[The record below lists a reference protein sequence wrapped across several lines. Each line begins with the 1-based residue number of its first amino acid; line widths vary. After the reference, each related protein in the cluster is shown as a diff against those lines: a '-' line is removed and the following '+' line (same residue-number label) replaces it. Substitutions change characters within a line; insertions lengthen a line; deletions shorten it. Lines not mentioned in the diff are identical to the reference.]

1 MNKETLGVL
10 VTFLDALQ
18 NWHLT
23 LIIKTPEWRYWHCSG
38 VFIINLEK
46 ISVHCSVVS
55 LVYFEQ
61 VNSGCV
67 HGSTKKWTYIFL
79 LYWNCIWT
87 NNKQSAIAEGTLHK
101 KCPYSEFFWSSF
113 SGFRT
118 EYGDSP
124 SIQFECGKI
133 QTRKTLNMQWRWK
146 SATNNLKY
154 WLVIPFWR
162 NVLLI

>member
-10 VTFLDALQ
+10 ITFLDALQ

-87 NNKQSAIAEGTLHK
+87 NNKQSAIAEGPLHK
-101 KCPYSEFFWSSF
+101 KCPNSEFFWSSF
-113 SGFRT
+113 SAFGQNT
-118 EYGDSP
+118 EIHQVFSSNAEKYRPEKLWICSGGES
-124 SIQFECGKI
+124 QQ
-133 QTRKTLNMQWRWK
+133 QTT
-146 SATNNLKY
+146 
-154 WLVIPFWR
+154 
-162 NVLLI
+162 

>member
-1 MNKETLGVL
+1 MNKETLGAL
-10 VTFLDALQ
+10 ITFLDALQ

-23 LIIKTPEWRYWHCSG
+23 LIIKTPEWHYWHCSG

-46 ISVHCSVVS
+46 ISIHCSVVS

-61 VNSGCV
+61 VNSGWV

-113 SGFRT
+113 SRIRYIF
-118 EYGDSP
+118 P
-124 SIQFECGKI
+124 ASIQFECGKI
-133 QTRKTLNMQWRWK
+133 QTRKTLNMQWQWK